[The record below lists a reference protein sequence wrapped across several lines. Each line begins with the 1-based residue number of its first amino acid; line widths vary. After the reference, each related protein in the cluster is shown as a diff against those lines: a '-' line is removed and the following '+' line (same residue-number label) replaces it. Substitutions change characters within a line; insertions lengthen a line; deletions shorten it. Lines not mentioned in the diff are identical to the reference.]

1 MFSSDAIKPNIEKN
15 KKVQVL
21 IQNNNSNL
29 ILFFPRTAYKACKT
43 KPVYLKLDL
52 NFSFCVRNGSGI
64 KNIRLC
70 RIRQFVI

>member
-43 KPVYLKLDL
+43 KPVYLKLD
-52 NFSFCVRNGSGI
+52 
-64 KNIRLC
+64 
-70 RIRQFVI
+70 